1 MIELVVCHVYFSVHS
16 LSLSVLFSLCVAA
29 VGEVEVDTRAVAV
42 ATRARARAWLRR
54 PGLLTSPQCNR
65 TDQIIRAQV
74 QKQAPKRS
82 NFRT

>member
-54 PGLLTSPQCNR
+54 PGLLTSPQR
-65 TDQIIRAQV
+65 TA
-74 QKQAPKRS
+74 APRRFSKGGGGGEIWA
-82 NFRT
+82 